1 MAGRRRRRLVSL
13 PELVDRGPIL
23 VRTVDDREGVQR
35 MAELQATFGDNV
47 RARIVPGVVDGKKSL
62 LVVLRYTSYRA
73 VAGPLDAGLTKEVG
87 RRVRWLAIW
96 NRVPSCDALIE
107 TDASSP
113 NYLDVW
119 LNPVREGNVR
129 EQRESLSS

>member
-1 MAGRRRRRLVSL
+1 
-13 PELVDRGPIL
+13 
-23 VRTVDDREGVQR
+23 

-87 RRVRWLAIW
+87 RRVRDRGFVAKLRGAG
-96 NRVPSCDALIE
+96 SADALYALFAGGE
-107 TDASSP
+107 SRDAA
-113 NYLDVW
+113 
-119 LNPVREGNVR
+119 
-129 EQRESLSS
+129 